1 MSERFDLPPELNV
14 YSVMELRDA
23 LLAWA
28 TAQSNTAREHLEVS
42 ARDVESVDGAGLQ
55 LLASLSHME
64 RSWRLVEASDVFA
77 EACRTL
83 GLSQWLQ
90 FCRPALAGGGATS

>member
-23 LLAWA
+23 LLAWT
-28 TAQSNTAREHLEVS
+28 TAQSGTSREHLEVS
-42 ARDVESVDGAGLQ
+42 ARQVESVDGAGLQ
-55 LLASLSHME
+55 LLATLSHME
-64 RSWRLVEASDVFA
+64 RAWQLVDASDVFA

-83 GLSQWLQ
+83 GLSQWLPSGR
-90 FCRPALAGGGATS
+90 FASAGGGAAP